1 MNIKPKLSTQE
12 SKDSQIEN
20 LIYQNKAK
28 DMSLDILYKDI
39 VKRNMKFR
47 GLKMQLDEK
56 EDEIEFLNIVL
67 VDKDSKI
74 SRLEKEITSK
84 STDIILKTSNQN

>member
-39 VKRNMKFR
+39 LERNRRFKS
-47 GLKMQLDEK
+47 LKMRLDDK
-56 EDEIEFLNIVL
+56 EDEIEFLNNVIL
-67 VDKDSKI
+67 VKDSKI
-74 SRLEKEITSK
+74 SRLKKEMTSQ
-84 STDIILKTSNQN
+84 STHIILKT